1 MFRRYSKYNAKKVE
15 IDGIKFDSK
24 AEGEYYLHL
33 KQQVAEGKILG
44 FERQIKITLQESFY
58 LEIEGVKKKIRAI
71 TYVADFKVI
80 KNDGSITYIDVKGI
94 ETTEFRM
101 KRKMFMNL
109 YQIPLVTVK
118 KQKGDWLYSY
128 V

>member
-1 MFRRYSKYNAKKVE
+1 MFRTSKYNAKKVE

-24 AEGEYYLHL
+24 AESEYYLHL
-33 KQQVAEGKILG
+33 KEMVEKKEIQG
-44 FERQIKITLQESFY
+44 FERQVKMTLQESFY
-58 LEIEGVKKKIRAI
+58 LETPVGKKKIRAI
-71 TYVADFKVI
+71 TYKADFKVI
-80 KNDGSITYIDVKGI
+80 ENDGSIKYIDVKGI

-101 KRKMFMNL
+101 KRKMFAER
-109 YQIPLVTVK
+109 YRIPLVTVK